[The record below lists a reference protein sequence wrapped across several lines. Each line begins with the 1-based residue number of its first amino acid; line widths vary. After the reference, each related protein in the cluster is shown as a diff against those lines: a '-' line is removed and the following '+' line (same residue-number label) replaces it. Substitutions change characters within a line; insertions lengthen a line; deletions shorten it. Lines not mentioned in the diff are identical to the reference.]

1 VDEQP
6 ANRDD
11 LQSGGKRM
19 NRQALRYLVLLAI
32 GLASMGCYEKPQV
45 IFFEPGEYK
54 GRTDPLLALEA
65 TPEQQQRLEQ
75 RLRTVQMDR

>member
-1 VDEQP
+1 M
-6 ANRDD
+6 R
-11 LQSGGKRM
+11 R
-19 NRQALRYLVLLAI
+19 RALRYLVLLAS
-32 GLASMGCYEKPQV
+32 GLIATGCYEKPQA

-65 TPEQQQRLEQ
+65 TPEQQQKLLQ